1 MAKAQFFARF
11 SMNSVAAFDHD
22 LVRMKF
28 TDLPFVLKNERRGYT
43 HPWSGGIFRDCVNSG
58 YECWLLTYLG
68 KVIGHGIM
76 SIAAGESH
84 VLNVCVHPECQGH
97 GFGRIMVEHLIGRA
111 REREVKR
118 MYLEVRPS
126 NLIAYKLYESLGF
139 DEIGIRANYYPAFVG
154 REDALVL
161 GMDLLPD

>member
-1 MAKAQFFARF
+1 M
-11 SMNSVAAFDHD
+11 SSVTAFDHEI
-22 LVRMKF
+22 VKMTF
-28 TDLPFVLKNERRGYT
+28 TDLPFVLKIERRGYT
-43 HPWSGGIFRDCVNSG
+43 HPWSEGIFRDCINSG

-76 SIAAGESH
+76 TVAAGESH
-84 VLNVCVHPECQGH
+84 VLNVCFHPECQGH
-97 GFGRIMVEHLIGRA
+97 GFGRIMVEHLVGRA
-111 REREVKR
+111 RVANARR

-139 DEIGIRANYYPAFVG
+139 NEVGVRPNYYPAFVG

-161 GMDLLPD
+161 AMDL